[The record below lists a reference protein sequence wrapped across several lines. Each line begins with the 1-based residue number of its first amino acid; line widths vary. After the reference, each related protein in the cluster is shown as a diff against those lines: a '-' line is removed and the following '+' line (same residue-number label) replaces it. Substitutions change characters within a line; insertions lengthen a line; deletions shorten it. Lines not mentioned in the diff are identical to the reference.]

1 MSKAVIYARVSTREQ
16 EEEGY
21 SIESQTKLLREYA
34 ANNGYEVVHEYV
46 EAESAKEAGRKQFGN
61 MVKFLCASKDV
72 KTILVEKTDR
82 LYRNFSDASRL
93 DIEHTGITIVL
104 VKEGRVLSKDSRS
117 GDMLMHDVHLSIAKY
132 YINNLKEETSKG
144 LLAKAEAGEFP
155 SKAPQGYMND
165 KETKRIEPNP
175 KTARLVK
182 RLFELYATGDY
193 SLETVSQKI
202 ASEGLLAAGGRKI
215 SRSEISFILSNV
227 IYYGKFRW
235 KGRMFAGIHEPLVS
249 RELFEAAQRALRR
262 LNKPRKSK
270 KNFAYRGLLTCGKCG
285 CLFTAELTKGK
296 YVYYHCSRSKGP
308 CDSAYIREEQL
319 DTMFADEI
327 KKIQPDRQSLFYVT
341 SRLLR
346 RHNEDGAFRSDALA
360 RLRAEKTRLK
370 VKMDKAY
377 NDKLEGEITDAWW
390 KERSSEWRKS
400 QQDTDA
406 AIERLEKGDA
416 GEFNMGLDLL
426 EMAGQ
431 ASEMFKVRSL
441 DERRQLLNIVASNFL
456 VNGKSIVPTYK
467 KPFDLLAKG
476 LSCSKWLRD

>member
-1 MSKAVIYARVSTREQ
+1 MIKAVIYARVSTREQ
-16 EEEGY
+16 EDEGY
-21 SIESQTKLLREYA
+21 SIESQLKLMREYA
-34 ANNGYEVVHEYV
+34 EKNNIEVVREFV
-46 EAESAKEAGRKQFGN
+46 ESQSAKTAGRTEFN
-61 MVKFLCASKDV
+61 AMVKFVKSSRDV
-72 KTILVEKTDR
+72 KTILAEKTDR
-82 LYRNFSDASRL
+82 LYRNFTDYVHL
-93 DIEHTGITIVL
+93 DLDTTGIQVVL
-104 VKEGRVLSKDSRS
+104 VKENSVLSKESKSSDKF
-117 GDMLMHDVHLSIAKY
+117 MHTIRLAVAKNY
-132 YINNLKEETSKG
+132 VDNLREETSKG

-202 ASEGLLAAGGRKI
+202 ASEGLLAAGGRRI

-327 KKIQPDRQSLFYVT
+327 KKIQPDRQSLYYVT

-456 VNGKSIVPTYK
+456 VEGKSIVPTYK